1 MNTCLNRAALALKN
15 PILAATIAGLGLF
28 AVQGHA
34 KDSPLATYR
43 CVVSGQAE
51 QCHTSESMSDVRIEK
66 QLVLGP
72 YARYLF
78 YRGES
83 TRAAAARAQAV
94 GEQVV
99 ERTVRIT
106 KRELGA
112 SQRYQRAIAGSAESD
127 YILQTVSEVAID
139 ASAIGSD

>member
-1 MNTCLNRAALALKN
+1 MNTYISRAALALKN

-28 AVQGHA
+28 PLQGNA

-43 CVVSGQAE
+43 CVVSGQAD
-51 QCHTSESMSDVRIEK
+51 QCHPSESTSDVRIEK

-72 YARYLF
+72 YARYLV

-83 TRAAAARAQAV
+83 ARAAAARAQAL
-94 GEQVV
+94 GEQTV

-106 KRELGA
+106 KRELDA
-112 SQRYQRAIAGSAESD
+112 FRRYQRAVGGLAESD
-127 YILQTVSEVAID
+127 YIYETVSAVAVD
-139 ASAIGSD
+139 ASAVQSD

>member
-1 MNTCLNRAALALKN
+1 MNTYISRAALALKN

-28 AVQGHA
+28 PLQGNA

-43 CVVSGQAE
+43 CVVSGQAD
-51 QCHTSESMSDVRIEK
+51 QCHPSESTSDVRIEK

-72 YARYLF
+72 YARYLV

-83 TRAAAARAQAV
+83 ARAAAARAQAL
-94 GEQVV
+94 GEKTV

-106 KRELGA
+106 KRELDA
-112 SQRYQRAIAGSAESD
+112 FRRYQRAVGGLAESD
-127 YILQTVSEVAID
+127 YIYETVSEVAVD
-139 ASAIGSD
+139 ASAVQSD

>member
-1 MNTCLNRAALALKN
+1 MNTYISRAALALKN

-28 AVQGHA
+28 PLQGNA

-43 CVVSGQAE
+43 CVVSGQAD
-51 QCHTSESMSDVRIEK
+51 QCHPSESTSDVRIEK

-72 YARYLF
+72 YARYLV

-83 TRAAAARAQAV
+83 ARAAAARAQAL
-94 GEQVV
+94 GEQTV

-106 KRELGA
+106 KRELDA
-112 SQRYQRAIAGSAESD
+112 FRRYQRAVGGLAESD
-127 YILQTVSEVAID
+127 YIYETVSEVAVD
-139 ASAIGSD
+139 ASAVQSD

>member
-1 MNTCLNRAALALKN
+1 MNTHLNRSALALKN

-28 AVQGHA
+28 PMPGHA

-51 QCHTSESMSDVRIEK
+51 QCHPSESLSDVRIEK

-72 YARYLF
+72 YARYLV

-83 TRAAAARAQAV
+83 TRAAATRAQAL
-94 GEQVV
+94 GEQIA

-106 KRELGA
+106 RRELDA
-112 SQRYQRAIAGSAESD
+112 FQRYQRAVGGFAESA
-127 YILQTVSEVAID
+127 YIYETVSEVAVD
-139 ASAIGSD
+139 ARALRPD

>member
-1 MNTCLNRAALALKN
+1 MNTYISRAALALKN

-28 AVQGHA
+28 PLQGNA

-43 CVVSGQAE
+43 CVVSGQAD
-51 QCHTSESMSDVRIEK
+51 QCHPSESTSDVRIEK

-72 YARYLF
+72 YARYLV

-83 TRAAAARAQAV
+83 ARAAAARAQAL
-94 GEQVV
+94 GEQTV

-106 KRELGA
+106 KRELDA
-112 SQRYQRAIAGSAESD
+112 FRRYQRAVGGLAESD
-127 YILQTVSEVAID
+127 YLSLIHI
-139 ASAIGSD
+139 

>member
-1 MNTCLNRAALALKN
+1 MNTYISRTAHALKS

-28 AVQGHA
+28 PVQGNA

-43 CVVSGQAE
+43 CVISGQAN
-51 QCHTSESMSDVRIEK
+51 QCHPSGSMSDVRIEK

-72 YARYLF
+72 YARYLV

-83 TRAAAARAQAV
+83 ARAAATRAQAL
-94 GEQVV
+94 GEQTA

-106 KRELGA
+106 RRELDA
-112 SQRYQRAIAGSAESD
+112 FQRYQRAVGGFAESD
-127 YILQTVSEVAID
+127 YIYETVSEVPVD
-139 ASAIGSD
+139 ASAVRSD

>member
-1 MNTCLNRAALALKN
+1 MNTYISRAALALKN

-28 AVQGHA
+28 PLQGNA

-43 CVVSGQAE
+43 CVVSGQAD
-51 QCHTSESMSDVRIEK
+51 QCHPSESTSDVRIEK

-72 YARYLF
+72 YARYLV

-83 TRAAAARAQAV
+83 ARAAAARAQAL
-94 GEQVV
+94 GEQTV

-106 KRELGA
+106 KSELDA
-112 SQRYQRAIAGSAESD
+112 FRRYQRAVGGLAESD
-127 YILQTVSEVAID
+127 YIYETVSEVAVD
-139 ASAIGSD
+139 ASAVQSD

>member
-1 MNTCLNRAALALKN
+1 MNTYLNRSALALKN

-28 AVQGHA
+28 PMQGHA

-51 QCHTSESMSDVRIEK
+51 QCHPSESLSDVRIEK

-72 YARYLF
+72 YARYLV

-83 TRAAAARAQAV
+83 TRAAAARAQAL
-94 GEQVV
+94 GEKIV

-112 SQRYQRAIAGSAESD
+112 FQRYQRAIGGSAESD

>member
-1 MNTCLNRAALALKN
+1 MNTCMNRASLALKN

-28 AVQGHA
+28 SVQAHA

-43 CVVSGQAE
+43 CVVSGQAN
-51 QCHTSESMSDVRIEK
+51 QCHPSESTSDVRIEK
-66 QLVLGP
+66 QIVLGP
-72 YARYLF
+72 YARYLV

-83 TRAAAARAQAV
+83 TRAAAAKAQAV
-94 GEQVV
+94 GEQTV

-112 SQRYQRAIAGSAESD
+112 FQRYQRAIGGIAESD
-127 YILQTVSEVAID
+127 YIHETVSEVAVD
-139 ASAIGSD
+139 ASAIRSD